1 MVMITKEQVMPLLLN
16 ACPSFSKRWEE
27 HRAFYEEEELL
38 YVDLGEFAHHL
49 VELQQT
55 SRTQEFPAVFEIIER
70 MHLEGDHYVKE
81 AATIGMLEGIQNVA
95 GNSRV
100 EPEEFLQYLK
110 PESVR
115 WWRQL
120 NDFWEA
126 KIPYVGATIDEA

>member
-1 MVMITKEQVMPLLLN
+1 MITKEQVMPLLLN

-27 HRAFYEEEELL
+27 HRAFYEDEELL

-49 VELQQT
+49 VELQKAN
-55 SRTQEFPAVFEIIER
+55 RTGEFRAVFEIIER
-70 MHLEGDHYVKE
+70 MHLEGDPYVKE

-95 GNSRV
+95 GNSGV
-100 EPEEFLQYLK
+100 EPEEFVAYLK
-110 PESVR
+110 PESVK